1 MDARKRAIQNA
12 PQVLFRNEPPLEL
25 QGVPKLANAR
35 NDEVGYVTFGSLAN
49 IWLSWFSFL
58 TVHSIISKALNATTA
73 ARDYFPYPDVSG
85 LLSLSHQGI

>member
-25 QGVPKLANAR
+25 QGVPKLANER
-35 NDEVGYVTFGSLAN
+35 NDEVGYVTFGSSVN
-49 IWLSWFSFL
+49 IWLSQFSFL
-58 TVHSIISKALNATTA
+58 IVHSVISKALNATTA
-73 ARDYFPYPDVSG
+73 AGDYFPYSDVSG